1 MHFESHLLVAV
12 LLSIVQTLSIV
23 HHHPA
28 NGAGNIEV
36 SPEQYHKVAFVYDG
50 DTVLLDSGEK
60 VRLLGINCPEMDHS
74 GEDSEFK
81 AAAAQYFT
89 RERVKG
95 TRVWLEQASEKH
107 DRYDRLLAYVFLEDG
122 GMLNL
127 LLVREGL
134 AHVMFDGKN
143 MRYRSLLLD
152 SQRKA
157 MKAKR
162 GIWRRPVGG
171 NEKIYLGNK
180 NSLRFH
186 RPDCPFGKRTS
197 KKNQVRIK
205 TRRQAFWEGFS
216 PCKQCCP

>member
-1 MHFESHLLVAV
+1 MNFESRPCLVI
-12 LLSIVQTLSIV
+12 LLSMVLALSLIYQ
-23 HHHPA
+23 HSA
-28 NGAGNIEV
+28 IAAGKKKV

-81 AAAAQYFT
+81 AAAARHFT
-89 RERVKG
+89 LERVKG
-95 TRVWLEQASEKH
+95 ARVWLEQDSEKH
-107 DRYDRLLAYVFLEDG
+107 DHYGRLLAYVFLKEG
-122 GMLNL
+122 EMLNL

-134 AHVMFDGKN
+134 AHVMFDSKN
-143 MRYRSLLLD
+143 MRYRSHLLD

-162 GIWRRPVGG
+162 GIWRRPIGG
-171 NEKIYLGNK
+171 KEKIYLGNRK
-180 NSLRFH
+180 SLRFH
-186 RPDCPFGKRTS
+186 RPDCHFGRRIS
-197 KKNQVRIK
+197 KKNRVTIK
-205 TRRQAFWEGFS
+205 TRRDAFWEGFS